1 VRVNP
6 DTFDE
11 QYRDAPGGDPWSFA
25 SSAYEQRR
33 YDLTVGCLDRARYG
47 RAFEPG
53 CAVGEL
59 TWRLADRCDEVVA
72 IDPSATAL
80 AQAERRC
87 ADLAHVHLSRGAVP
101 EAWPP
106 GRFDLVVLSEIG
118 YYFDPAELTD
128 LVARTL
134 ASLAPAGQ
142 VLATHWRGHSDDHVL
157 HGDTVHRIL
166 EDVMGSPT
174 VRLEDPGFLC
184 ARWDRS

>member
-1 VRVNP
+1 MNP
-6 DTFDE
+6 DDFDA
-11 QYRDAPGGDPWSFA
+11 QYRDAPGEDPWSFA
-25 SSAYEQRR
+25 TSSYEQRR
-33 YDLTVGCLDRARYG
+33 YDLTVACLERPRFG

-59 TWRLADRCDEVVA
+59 TRRLAERCDEVVA

-87 ADLAHVHLSRGAVP
+87 ADLPHVHLSRGAVP
-101 EAWPP
+101 EDWPS

-118 YYFDPAELTD
+118 YYFDPAGLTD

-134 ASLAPAGQ
+134 DALAPEGQ

-157 HGDTVHRIL
+157 HGDTVHEIL
-166 EDVMGSPT
+166 DDALGAPD
-174 VRLEDPGFLC
+174 VRLEDPGFWC